1 MPNLTPSTPVLGV
14 VYHHNAFLTTM
25 ILFITYLIADVTGV
39 FMFPL
44 TINYCF
50 LQLVWPAQRPER
62 KTATIV
68 LTSVLS
74 LVGLSHLAVF
84 LNLYCVS
91 YAQDKMQRQYRTV
104 MEFLFQGL
112 EALAGKMPAITFPRF
127 GANSS
132 LIETLLAQLQINLEV
147 VNDTVSD
154 IYAKLMLDVQT
165 NATYLRPA
173 AINQNIVS
181 ITEKPAVPAVKIN
194 ELVRDAQTLL
204 RRGLVLIAFLVA
216 FFLSYIPSF
225 VVCMIT
231 FFVYQFVE
239 SDVKSSV
246 DLGARSAPIKN
257 GVYQID
263 NTIATWKVSHGIG
276 VVWGNVMHIPYHVC
290 YARTLR
296 IGASVYKP
304 YTIDPTKDLVTYN
317 GPPQFANLPID
328 SVVYV
333 NCETSLSSTTYELPI
348 NVDTTTSMITWAGV
362 TSPGESGS
370 PVFSRTEDGEISL
383 VGLAGRYYMDCSGS
397 STEFSEIPP
406 TIEVEEQSNYHR
418 ITSHPGSGKTRRI
431 IPDIIAKCLT
441 EDPTRRVL
449 VTGPTRVVCKELYYA
464 LNGKFS
470 VGLNIKDQQV
480 FKNMHARVQIA
491 AHASMMSML
500 LSNSKEVHNAGTL
513 IIDEA
518 HVDDASTYMLR
529 QYGQDMLKN
538 GKTLYELSATLDGES
553 DSRSNYPITDKR
565 ITQNELIKT
574 IENSLMAEKRTL
586 VFVPGLKNKVA
597 LTITKTFNAFSPI
610 LLSRETYHNT
620 APLLLDESRL
630 LIISTNIAECGINI
644 PALQVV
650 VDLGT
655 VYTYFEDNH
664 TVSSRTSIVTE
675 ASVIQRR
682 GRVGRDR
689 PGEYYSLYD
698 GITYPIKT
706 ASKHDAEVMMTGR
719 AWAPSISNDWN
730 MKLSDNQV
738 LTSLQKG
745 HIPAQVFLTTDTKGT
760 RLPEEIIVDRLKRL
774 KQSYP
779 MIAYCGCSDPSCQCA
794 GEYAWFDERIHD
806 LLIGKRVT
814 LPKLIVPM

>member
-25 ILFITYLIADVTGV
+25 ILFITYLIADVFGV

-62 KTATIV
+62 KNATIF
-68 LTSVLS
+68 LTSL
-74 LVGLSHLAVF
+74 LCLLGLSHLAIF

-91 YAQDKMQRQYRTV
+91 YAQDKMQREYRSV
-104 MEFLFQGL
+104 MEVLYLGL
-112 EALAGKMPAITFPRF
+112 ESLAGKMPAIAFPRF

-132 LIETLLAQLQINLEV
+132 IFEPLLAQLQINLET
-147 VNDTVSD
+147 VNDSISD

-165 NATYLRPA
+165 NATFLRPA
-173 AINQNIVS
+173 MINQNIVS
-181 ITEKPAVPAVKIN
+181 IAEKPAVPAVKIN

-204 RRGLVLIAFLVA
+204 RRGIILIAFLVA
-216 FFLSYIPSF
+216 FFISYIPSF
-225 VVCMIT
+225 VVCMIV
-231 FFVYQFVE
+231 FFAYQFVE
-239 SDVKSSV
+239 SDVKSTV

-257 GVYQID
+257 GVYRID
-263 NTIATWKVSHGIG
+263 NSIARWQVSHGIG

-290 YARTLR
+290 YARNIR
-296 IGASVYKP
+296 IGASLYKP
-304 YTIDPTKDLVTYN
+304 YTIDPAKDLVTYN
-317 GPPQFANLPID
+317 GPPQFSNLPID

-333 NCETSLSSTTYELPI
+333 NCENELSSTTYELPI

-370 PVFSRTEDGEISL
+370 PVFSQKEDGEISL

-406 TIEVEEQSNYHR
+406 TLEVEESSNYHR

-431 IPDIIAKCLT
+431 IPDIITKCLT
-441 EDPTRRVL
+441 DDPTRRVL

-464 LNGKFS
+464 LSGKFS

-491 AHASMMSML
+491 AHASMMSMI
-500 LSNSKEVHNAGTL
+500 LSNSKETHNVGTL

-529 QYGQDMLKN
+529 QYGQDMLKH

-565 ITQNELIKT
+565 ITQNEIIST
-574 IENSLMAEKRTL
+574 IERSLIAGKRTL

-597 LTITKTFNAFSPI
+597 LTLSRNFNAFNPI
-610 LLSRETYHNT
+610 HLSRETYHNT
-620 APLLLDESRL
+620 APLLLDETRL
-630 LIISTNIAECGINI
+630 LIITTNIAECGINI
-644 PALQVV
+644 PSLQVV

-655 VYTYFEDNH
+655 VFTYFEDNH
-664 TVSSRTSIVTE
+664 TVFSRTSIATE
-675 ASVIQRR
+675 ASVVQRR
-682 GRVGRDR
+682 GRVGRER
-689 PGEYYSLYD
+689 PGEYYSMYD
-698 GITYPIKT
+698 GITYPTKT
-706 ASKHDAEVMMTGR
+706 AAKHDADVMMTGR

-745 HIPAQVFLTTDTKGT
+745 LIPAQVFLTTDTKGT
-760 RLPEEIIVDRLKRL
+760 RLPENIIVDRIKRL
-774 KQSYP
+774 KMSYP
-779 MIAYCGCSDPSCQCA
+779 MISYCGCGDPSCQCA
-794 GEYAWFDERIHD
+794 GEYAWFDVRIHD
-806 LLIGKRVT
+806 LLVGKRVN